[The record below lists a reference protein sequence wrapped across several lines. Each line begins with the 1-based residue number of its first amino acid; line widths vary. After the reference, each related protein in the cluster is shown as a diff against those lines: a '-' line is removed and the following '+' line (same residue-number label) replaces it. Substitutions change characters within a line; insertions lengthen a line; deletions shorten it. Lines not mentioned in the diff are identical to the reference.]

1 MTVRRRDFITILGGA
16 AAAWPM
22 AARAQQA
29 ALPVIGF
36 LNAQSSAEFA
46 IYLNAFRNG
55 LGEAGYI
62 EHRNVGIE
70 YRWAEGRYDR
80 LPEYAADLVRQR
92 VAVIVATGGALGALA
107 AKDATA
113 TIPIVFNTG
122 ANPVELGLVAS
133 FNRPGGNVTGV
144 TFTINEIGAKRLELL
159 HELVPQAATV
169 GYLTNPSN
177 PVILPEARDVQAAA
191 RSLGLTVEVQN
202 AGNER
207 EIDAA
212 FARFAERRIGAVL
225 VSSDAL
231 FVNWRDQLISLADRY
246 AIPMEYHLS
255 EHVTVGGLMS
265 YGASLK
271 DGYRQAG
278 IYTGRILSGERPA
291 DLPVVQPTKFE
302 LAINLKTAKALGLS
316 VPQTLLVAA
325 DEVIE

>member
-1 MTVRRRDFITILGGA
+1 MRRRQFITLLGGA
-16 AAAWPM
+16 AAWPL
-22 AARAQQA
+22 AARAQQSA
-29 ALPVIGF
+29 MPVIGF
-36 LNAQSSAEFA
+36 LNAQSSAEYA
-46 IYLNAFRNG
+46 IYLNAFRGG
-55 LGEAGYI
+55 LGEAGYT

-92 VAVIVATGGALGALA
+92 VAVIVAAGGTPAALA
-107 AKDATA
+107 AKAATA

-122 ANPVELGLVAS
+122 GNPVELGLVSS

-144 TFTINEIGAKRLELL
+144 TFTIDEIGAKRLELL

-177 PVILPEARDVQAAA
+177 PANATEASDMQAAA
-191 RSLGLTVEVQN
+191 RLLGLTVEVQN
-202 AGNER
+202 AGTER

-212 FARFAERRIGAVL
+212 FARFAERRVGAVL
-225 VSSDAL
+225 VGGEAL
-231 FVNWRDQLISLADRY
+231 FANWRDQLVSLAARY
-246 AIPMEYHLS
+246 AIPTEHFLP
-255 EHVTVGGLMS
+255 EHVTAGGLMS
-265 YGASLK
+265 YGASQK
-271 DGYRQAG
+271 DAYRQIG

-302 LAINLKTAKALGLS
+302 LAINLKTAKALGITVPLS
-316 VPQTLLVAA
+316 LLTRA